1 MKQGRAVEPGES
13 LQLLVDPM
21 CNLFAGLVLLSV
33 FLALFAGRNQGAPTK
48 ESAESGRFA
57 NQELLQKRSAETR
70 DAIAE
75 IRAANETLAS
85 RLGTGA
91 VLPPLEAVEKA
102 VAEADE
108 ATRGEAVISCKTL
121 QQALESELENLQGE
135 LVSLT
140 NEAEGLKKETARLQ
154 ERQEK
159 LSRQKAAGTD
169 GNQEVT
175 LRIPRARPTDKTPVY
190 LLLSGGKV
198 FPAQLPSGLED
209 DAHVE
214 RQRSPSED
222 RIFPKSGRGNSFP
235 PTAAIPFWS
244 SIRIPLPNTQRYE
257 GLWRNSNSALDGSR
271 GKAGLPSGFRRG
283 VLSRRPNEHQA
294 QGLGLSA
301 GFLSGVLAPCPRGS
315 PA

>member
-70 DAIAE
+70 DAITE

-222 RIFPKSGRGNSFP
+222 RIFPKSGRGLSTGKDTEKYLKLIPADRCYPVLVVYPDSFAQYAEVRRTLEKFKLGFGWEP
-235 PTAAIPFWS
+235 RESGA
-244 SIRIPLPNTQRYE
+244 PLR
-257 GLWRNSNSALDGSR
+257 
-271 GKAGLPSGFRRG
+271 
-283 VLSRRPNEHQA
+283 
-294 QGLGLSA
+294 LSA
-301 GFLSGVLAPCPRGS
+301 RGFKPEAQ
-315 PA
+315 